1 MTPAVLAFGAAL
13 APRQR
18 CVETASYSVRRRRS
32 SRVVANGKAA
42 WMVAGLLA
50 FVATPSV
57 SFADAPVF
65 TVGTS
70 GSSVTFHVKASVP
83 LQGRF
88 DKWTSSLTFT
98 SPDVST
104 GVLDVK
110 VDAGSVNTGSGMK
123 DGTLKS
129 DKFFDVQNNPVIS
142 FHSTKISRTGP
153 NTFAVTGDFTIR
165 GVTKP
170 QTVVLTTTRD
180 GSNGE
185 IKGTMSFDRKD
196 YGMTGGVPLVKIAD
210 RVEVTVD
217 LKVKRVSGPPVALKP
232 TPSSFRSDD

>member
-1 MTPAVLAFGAAL
+1 MKWFAAVLVAL
-13 APRQR
+13 
-18 CVETASYSVRRRRS
+18 
-32 SRVVANGKAA
+32 VA
-42 WMVAGLLA
+42 L
-50 FVATPSV
+50 PSV
-57 SFADAPVF
+57 GFADAPVF
-65 TVGTS
+65 TIVSS

-88 DKWTSSLTFT
+88 DKWTSTLTLT
-98 SPDVST
+98 SPDPTT

-110 VDAGSVNTGSGMK
+110 VDAGSVDTGSGMK

-142 FHSTKISRTGP
+142 FHSTKVSQTGP

-196 YGMTGGVPLVKIAD
+196 YGMNGGVPLVKIAD

-217 LKVKRVSGPPVALKP
+217 LKVKRVSGPPVAQKAG
-232 TPSSFRSDD
+232 S